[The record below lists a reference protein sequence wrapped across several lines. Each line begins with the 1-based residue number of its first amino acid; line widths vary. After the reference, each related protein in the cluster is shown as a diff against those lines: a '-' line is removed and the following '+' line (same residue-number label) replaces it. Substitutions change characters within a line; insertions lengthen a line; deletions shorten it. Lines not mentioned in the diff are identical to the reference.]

1 MQLTESV
8 MADQQTSAEI
18 ATTAKIGQHPLHPML
33 VPFPIAFLVATFS
46 CDLAFWINGMPFM
59 AQMAFWALGAAL
71 VGAVFAAIAGLI
83 DFLNNDRIRAIT
95 DAWKHMIANVVAVVI
110 AIISFFMRY
119 RDGVDQAA
127 GTWGVIASGVI
138 VLLLLYS
145 GWKGGELVYRHRIGV
160 LPSAPIDKSGKY

>member
-1 MQLTESV
+1 
-8 MADQQTSAEI
+8 MADQTGAGI
-18 ATTAKIGQHPLHPML
+18 ATTAKIGQHPIHPML
-33 VPFPIAFLVATFS
+33 VPFPIAFLVATFA
-46 CDLAFWINGMPFM
+46 CDLAFWINGMAFM

-110 AIISFFMRY
+110 AIISFVVRY

-145 GWKGGELVYRHRIGV
+145 GWKGGELVYRHRVGV
-160 LPSAPIDKSGKY
+160 QPSATLNKNGL